1 MSCFALLYGR
11 EERQLMSVFAV
22 GSERVAERGPAGRPA
37 ESGGARSNA

>member
-22 GSERVAERGPAGRPA
+22 GSERVAMRDPAGRPA
-37 ESGGARSNA
+37 MCGARSNA